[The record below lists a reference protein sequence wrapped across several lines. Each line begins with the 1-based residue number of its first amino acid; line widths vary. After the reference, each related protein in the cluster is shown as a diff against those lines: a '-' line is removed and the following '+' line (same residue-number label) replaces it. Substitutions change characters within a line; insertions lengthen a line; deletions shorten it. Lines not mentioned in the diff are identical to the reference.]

1 MAMEDAG
8 DQQTQAFRASLSKEI
23 LEIPTRLDKTGQRI
37 VLWKDIQL
45 GFENV
50 RCIKKGGALVLF
62 LTDENFEYLN
72 PLRIGYY
79 PGIMLDV
86 IQGSSGNHEIVTL
99 GSSSSSLAPESESG
113 MLNDTPASS
122 ELGASNA
129 SVTGDGSVK
138 EESTPFEDVAGT
150 NDLSQ
155 TIADLSITSVDG
167 DADNLL
173 TQIQVHSQAIL
184 SQEYELHERTSPRLF
199 VVLPKTTRLRDGMNK
214 PLFNQFRL
222 FFLCECGAHTLS
234 KGTKLKHEIHFTNHE
249 GYALNRPNEF
259 FNKYGSYVL
268 AMMLAVKHGVT
279 APGHVITP
287 LACLNLAEKFCSTR
301 ENMALAKDKVNS
313 LVNAMV
319 TFLQEKDTSH
329 PHSEASSDIGSARMN
344 DTNVLE
350 VENLQELRSYLKVGD
365 QDSGFGGLYRFITPE
380 GHVKWVCQDH
390 YREIHQ
396 GKAIQQLKNVVKVN
410 HGAFIEEE
418 GRIVIILGSIPLA
431 KQFYGAIVKTSS
443 VQDLDITL
451 KWDATLDDIR
461 TFATAVTNAKIAR
474 LSLNGFSFKGPAHD
488 YVNDCHRYDPIMQ
501 LMSNNQLQCLRL
513 KDFDS
518 FYSHIN
524 FSAITMAPRLRT
536 LSFASDI
543 DLKTTA
549 AQSSL
554 SHILE
559 NSPSLVELSLETEEI
574 RILFD
579 IIAEK
584 VRLLPNLSTMRV
596 YYRRDD
602 EPTLTVDYSQMKI
615 VAATM
620 TKYRMENIS
629 ATDREVFETGQL
641 TRVNW
646 KGTPQQEDEVKL
658 LDILCR
664 NPKLSELLMECD
676 PSRVP
681 AITNLVMA
689 TRKSIL
695 SQGKFSA
702 LCKVEFIQDPATPE
716 AKDFVTSTIEFSDSP
731 LGATIQVSTDIS
743 MQTISPRS
751 STDSLYVIFHQQGWS
766 IKTLETNAT
775 FNDDLAQ
782 LLDNSSQFKG
792 SKITRLALDTSSL
805 TPAGLDRIDRVINL
819 SHSLERLSL
828 RLDGLDEGSRL
839 EKSAWLLGRHSKL
852 LNTLIL
858 HSKLPDLW
866 MPQFAET
873 LPTRDDLPLL
883 EGFHL
888 LCYDNSSLDA
898 MAILSDKTITTKSS
912 VEWIAAMVSS
922 QPHVLWSST
931 RPSTPDVFST
941 HQSLVAA
948 VEAPQVW
955 TSLRSI
961 SLKGIHLQPED
972 WLTVIE
978 AIDFSALESLSLV
991 GSNFDLEQLEILVD
1005 CILADNESQVPLNS
1019 LQLNYTNLVDYMDD
1033 EAPWELLAELEEKA
1047 PLLVIQGLERPG

>member
-1 MAMEDAG
+1 MAKEDTD
-8 DQQTQAFRASLSKEI
+8 DQLTQAFRASLSREI
-23 LEIPTRLDKTGQRI
+23 LDIPTRLDNKTGQHI

-50 RCIKKGGALVLF
+50 RCIKKGGALVL
-62 LTDENFEYLN
+62 N

-79 PGIMLDV
+79 PGVVLDV
-86 IQGSSGNHEIVTL
+86 MQGNSGNNDIVILGSSG
-99 GSSSSSLAPESESG
+99 SSLAPESESG
-113 MLNDTPASS
+113 ILHDTPASS
-122 ELGASNA
+122 EVGASNA
-129 SVTGDGSVK
+129 SVAGDDSIK
-138 EESTPFEDVAGT
+138 EEPTPLEDVADAD
-150 NDLSQ
+150 DLSQ
-155 TIADLSITSVDG
+155 TIADLSITSVAG
-167 DADNLL
+167 DIDNSL
-173 TQIQVHSQAIL
+173 TQIQAHSQAIL

-199 VVLPKTTRLRDGMNK
+199 VVLPKTTRLRDRMNK
-214 PLFNQFRL
+214 PFFNHFRL

-279 APGHVITP
+279 APGHVVMP
-287 LACLNLAEKFCSTR
+287 LACLNLAEKFCTTQK
-301 ENMALAKDKVNS
+301 NIALAKDKVNS
-313 LVNAMV
+313 LVNAMI
-319 TFLQEKDTSH
+319 TFLQEQDTSH
-329 PHSEASSDIGSARMN
+329 PYSETNSDTGSTHLD
-344 DTNVLE
+344 DTDVLE
-350 VENLQELRSYLKVGD
+350 VEDLRELRSYLKVDD

-390 YREIHQ
+390 YREIYQ
-396 GKAIQQLKNVVKVN
+396 RKAIQQLKNVVKVN
-410 HGAFIEEE
+410 HGAFIQEE
-418 GRIVIILGSIPLA
+418 GRIVITLASIPLA
-431 KQFYGAIVKTSS
+431 KQFYGAIVKTGS

-451 KWDATLDDIR
+451 KWDATLDDLR

-474 LSLNGFSFKGPAHD
+474 LSLNGFSFKGPARD

-501 LMSNNQLQCLRL
+501 LMSNNRIQGLRL

-518 FYSHIN
+518 FYSRIN
-524 FSAITMAPRLRT
+524 LSAVTMAPRLRT

-549 AQSSL
+549 AQSVL

-559 NSPSLVELSLETEEI
+559 SSPSLVELSLETEEI
-574 RILFD
+574 CILFD
-579 IIAEK
+579 IITEK
-584 VRLLPNLSTMRV
+584 LDLLPNLSIMRV

-602 EPTLTVDYSQMKI
+602 EPTLTVDYSQRKI
-615 VAATM
+615 IAATM
-620 TKYRMENIS
+620 TKYRKENIS
-629 ATDREVFETGQL
+629 ATDREVFETGHL

-676 PSRVP
+676 TSRIP
-681 AITNLVMA
+681 AITNLVIT

-695 SQGKFSA
+695 SRGKPSA
-702 LCKVEFIQDPATPE
+702 LCKVEFVQDPAILE
-716 AKDFVTSTIEFSDSP
+716 AKDFVTSTIEFSESP
-731 LGATIQVSTDIS
+731 ATIQVSTDIS

-751 STDSLYVIFHQQGWS
+751 STDNLNVIFHQQGWS

-782 LLDNSSQFKG
+782 LLDNSRQFKG
-792 SKITRLALDTSSL
+792 SKITKLVLDTSSL
-805 TPAGLDRIDRVINL
+805 TPAGLDRMDRVISL

-839 EKSAWLLGRHSKL
+839 KKSVWLLGKHGKC

-866 MPQFAET
+866 IPQLAEA
-873 LPTRDDLPLL
+873 LPTRDGLPLL
-883 EGFHL
+883 EDFHL

-931 RPSTPDVFST
+931 RPSTPDGFPT
-941 HQSLVAA
+941 NQSLVTAA
-948 VEAPQVW
+948 ETPDVW

-961 SLKGIHLQPED
+961 SLKGIHLQPGD

-978 AIDFSALESLSLV
+978 AIDFSALESLNLV